1 MGNHT
6 KNHRIRA
13 GALLLLLALVGA
25 ALTLPGPA
33 AAQQRER
40 CFPETGHCMSGAILD
55 YWERNGG
62 LAVFGYPI
70 SPLIPN
76 EIVEDTWVGPTQ
88 WFERD
93 RLEDHSAEGLGVL
106 AGRLG
111 VRLLDLRGQSWWDFP
126 QRHSAMPGCHYF
138 PETRHS
144 LCEPFLSY
152 WQNNGGLE
160 RFGYPVSEPM
170 QETIEGWSGT
180 VQYFERRRMEHHTE
194 FAGTP
199 YEVLLGRL
207 GADIMQMAP
216 PELCTREV
224 TVNLRA
230 SVAALPFRDR
240 IGCPTEWYQHV
251 PAAVQN
257 FERGTMIWVD
267 LGEDGRYIHVISPEL
282 NPAYER
288 QHRHY
293 EDPWQEGDPSRNLQA
308 PEGLYAPV
316 RGFGE
321 IWYRHYRRHPVGLGW
336 AVEPERAEHA
346 MVQQFTS
353 GATVIWIKGEQMIYA
368 FGDDR
373 HEVSTFTRK

>member
-1 MGNHT
+1 MLH
-6 KNHRIRA
+6 A
-13 GALLLLLALVGA
+13 GVVLLLLALAGA
-25 ALTLPGPA
+25 VLALPNPA
-33 AAQQRER
+33 TAQQRER
-40 CFPETGHCMSGAILD
+40 CFPETGHCVSGAILD

-76 EIVEDTWVGPTQ
+76 EVVEGTWVGPTQ

-111 VRLLDLRGQSWWDFP
+111 ARVLDLRGQSWWDLP
-126 QRHSAMPGCHYF
+126 RPNGPAPNCAYF
-138 PETRHS
+138 PETHHG

-152 WQNNGGLE
+152 WRSNGGLE

-170 QETIEGWSGT
+170 QETIGDWSGT
-180 VQYFERRRMEHHTE
+180 VQYFERRRMEHHLE

-207 GADIMQMAP
+207 GADVMEMAP
-216 PELCTREV
+216 PERCTNEV
-224 TVNLRA
+224 HINLRA
-230 SVAALPFRDR
+230 SVAELPFRNR
-240 IGCPTEWYQHV
+240 IGCPTTLYEHV
-251 PAAVQN
+251 PAAVQT
-257 FERGTMIWVD
+257 FEAGKMIWVD
-267 LGEDGRYIHVISPEL
+267 LGDGGRYIYVMSPDL

-288 QHRHY
+288 QYRRY
-293 EDPWQEGDPSRNLQA
+293 DDPWQEGDSNPNLNA
-308 PEGLYAPV
+308 PEGYYAPV

-321 IWYRHYRRHPVGLGW
+321 IWYVHYRRNPAGLGW
-336 AVEPERAEHA
+336 AVEPERAENA

-353 GATVIWIKGEQMIYA
+353 GATVIWIKGEEMIYA

-373 HEVSTFTRK
+373 HELSTFRRK